1 MILDT
6 IVRYKEV
13 RVNKQKEE
21 HPISEI
27 IKELETTE
35 LSRNFIGAFKKSKKI
50 SIIAEVKKA
59 SPSKGVIRENFNYLD
74 IASIY
79 EEKKVDAISVLTE
92 DKFFLGKDDCLK
104 DIKKITTIPILRK
117 DFIIDEYQIYQ
128 SKALGAD
135 AVLLIASILDKKKLN
150 DFYKTARNIE
160 MECIVEVHDE
170 KELQEVLEIDVKI
183 IGINNRNLKTFETRL
198 NTTEDLVKYIPNNK
212 VIISESG
219 IKTRDDIEYLQGIG
233 VDGVLIG
240 ESLMKSNDI
249 GKKISQLRGD

>member
-27 IKELETTE
+27 IKELEATE
-35 LSRNFIGAFKKSKKI
+35 LRRNFIGAFKKSKKI

-160 MECIVEVHDE
+160 MECIVEIHDE

-198 NTTEDLVKYIPNNK
+198 NTTEDLVKYIPKNK

>member
-198 NTTEDLVKYIPNNK
+198 NTTEDLVKYIPKNK